1 MLVPS
6 PKYNVE
12 EIKLNP
18 YRYVSVLRMTS
29 LEADDFDEYKC
40 VSENT
45 IGKSEAAINVYVKDI
60 LRISIQLTLA
70 IFFCMN
76 GN

>member
-1 MLVPS
+1 MISVGMLVPS

-29 LEADDFDEYKC
+29 LEIDDFDEYKC

-45 IGKSEAAINVYVKDI
+45 IGKSEAVINVYGKDI
-60 LRISIQLTLA
+60 YTYLNTISLINA
-70 IFFCMN
+70 
-76 GN
+76 